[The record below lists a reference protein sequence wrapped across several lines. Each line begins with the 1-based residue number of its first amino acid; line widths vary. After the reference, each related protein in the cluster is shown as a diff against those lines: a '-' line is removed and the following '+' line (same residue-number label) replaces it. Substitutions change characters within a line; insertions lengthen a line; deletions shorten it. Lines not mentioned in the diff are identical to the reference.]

1 MSNLFGNSTGS
12 GFGSNQPQSS
22 NPFSSLL
29 TPPTSQNKSGG
40 LFGSL
45 NPATNTAQPQQ
56 QSSSLFGNLGNSAQ
70 QQQHG
75 GGGLFGSSSQPAQG
89 ANLFSAP
96 SQPQQQSGGPF
107 GSLGQSTQQQ
117 QGGGLFSGLGANTQH
132 QPQQQ
137 SGGLFSNL
145 GQSTQ
150 QQSQQ
155 PQQQTGGLFGSLGQN
170 TQQQQQLQQQPQASS
185 VLGQSQQSRL
195 GSIWQ
200 PGSGLSPR
208 QKTIPEQIQ
217 LVAEKWDPN
226 SSNTVFQTYL
236 YNQVI
241 EDQAP
246 FYRPGPQDD
255 EAKWEEA
262 LQKKPTPGSIPV
274 LYKGFFQLGQ
284 RLLTQQRHLD
294 VLQGRLHEINNSLTV
309 MLQNH
314 DLVISIR
321 AADCR
326 RKHLTLSQRSLAL
339 ATKVQILRNRGYAMD
354 SAEEEL
360 RKKLITLEKNVFDP
374 ALTGRGEEIWARM
387 LSVRERARQL
397 QAEFEKS
404 GRGLSNGQG
413 QELDEEVAKK
423 AKKILEDYN
432 AQLSHL
438 TKELVQIQ
446 RDFAEWGGNS
456 NTGVNG
462 NGRGR

>member
-1 MSNLFGNSTGS
+1 
-12 GFGSNQPQSS
+12 
-22 NPFSSLL
+22 
-29 TPPTSQNKSGG
+29 
-40 LFGSL
+40 
-45 NPATNTAQPQQ
+45 
-56 QSSSLFGNLGNSAQ
+56 LGNSAQ
-70 QQQHG
+70 QQHQG
-75 GGGLFGSSSQPAQG
+75 GGGLFGSSSQPPQG
-89 ANLFSAP
+89 ANLFSAS
-96 SQPQQQSGGPF
+96 SQPQQQSGGLF
-107 GSLGQSTQQQ
+107 GNLGQSTQQQ
-117 QGGGLFSGLGANTQH
+117 RGGGLFSGLGANTQQ

-150 QQSQQ
+150 QQPQQ
-155 PQQQTGGLFGSLGQN
+155 PQQQTGGLFSSLGQN
-170 TQQQQQLQQQPQASS
+170 TQQQQQLQQQQQQQQPQSSS
-185 VLGQSQQSRL
+185 VLGQSQQPRL

-208 QKTIPEQIQ
+208 TYIIPPALSSLLTDHVGQKTIPEQIQ

-246 FYRPGPQDD
+246 FYRPGPQDE

-262 LQKKPTPGSIPV
+262 LQKKPSPGSIPV

-326 RKHLTLSQRSLAL
+326 RKHLTLSQRGLAL

-360 RKKLITLEKNVFDP
+360 RKKLITLEKGVFDP

-387 LSVRERARQL
+387 LGVRERARQL

-423 AKKILEDYN
+423 AKNVSELPCTSKTVVLTPSRRFWMTIT
-432 AQLSHL
+432 LSYR
-438 TKELVQIQ
+438 I
-446 RDFAEWGGNS
+446 
-456 NTGVNG
+456 
-462 NGRGR
+462 